1 RKQNELLAAEGKEQ
15 ISVTKSVVKSLF
27 SWNTALVVLLTV
39 FSMYGK
45 EIIAWIANLFKAEKQ
60 VMSFREQLEA
70 LTEELKKNTGGYG
83 DNVVAFR
90 KLTSQWEKLTDDKQ
104 RLQWVKDNA
113 TEFNKLGIAV
123 NDVNDAEV
131 AFNSGTPQ
139 ILEALKLRARA
150 TAAMSLAS
158 QKYEEALQK
167 NEEALLKEQQP
178 STFLETTSD
187 YFSAVG
193 AGFVGPESDLSLET
207 RLAKRRNQQRE
218 ENIAS
223 LRRERDA

>member
-1 RKQNELLAAEGKEQ
+1 
-15 ISVTKSVVKSLF
+15 
-27 SWNTALVVLLTV
+27 
-39 FSMYGK
+39 
-45 EIIAWIANLFKAEKQ
+45 
-60 VMSFREQLEA
+60 MSFREQLEA

-90 KLTSQWEKLTDDKQ
+90 KLASQWEKLTDDKQ
-104 RLQWVKDNA
+104 RLQWVKDNVS
-113 TEFNKLGIAV
+113 EFNKLGIAV

-167 NEEALLKEQQP
+167 MK
-178 STFLETTSD
+178 
-187 YFSAVG
+187 
-193 AGFVGPESDLSLET
+193 
-207 RLAKRRNQQRE
+207 RLY
-218 ENIAS
+218 
-223 LRRERDA
+223 